1 MCKPKRI
8 IKKTFGMAKALSNQ
22 LLSAFERLKLFFN
35 SSEKPK
41 DDHYLKQVLFKMSS
55 RGMLTIK
62 LKIIS

>member
-1 MCKPKRI
+1 
-8 IKKTFGMAKALSNQ
+8 MAKALSNQ